1 MTRTPVRPDRPPR
14 VPRRRL
20 ALLGLI
26 IGLAAPT
33 APAAATPLAL
43 DSEQDV
49 MSFAEKLR
57 DYAGAT
63 RLRWIVA
70 GRTEAEARATIARI
84 ESDLPPTDRYLSAR
98 LTAQTLEAAALPADG
113 PAVRAFA
120 APQFGAT
127 PGQSACSWQL
137 WVTDPRLP
145 SAGAE
150 AAMAPLAPND
160 RMPVSREATFRVGHT
175 GLLQNRLYAFDE
187 TRPGAIR
194 DLATAPDVNVPVSVE
209 DGGETIILA
218 TARETTPFLENVKG
232 ALAASDGRRRDLGAD
247 FALRGKMLGKG
258 RGIGANIQTLTPGM
272 IATQPAHASEVATS
286 HGEPLLET
294 CIYALTPAK

>member
-1 MTRTPVRPDRPPR
+1 MTRMPVRPER
-14 VPRRRL
+14 PRRAPRRLLASLAAL
-20 ALLGLI
+20 ALLAG
-26 IGLAAPT
+26 AAP
-33 APAAATPLAL
+33 AVATPLAL

-49 MSFAEKLR
+49 IAFAERLR

-63 RLRWIVA
+63 RLRWVVA
-70 GRTEAEARATIARI
+70 GRTEADARASITRI
-84 ESDLPPTDRYLSAR
+84 EASLPPADRYLTAR
-98 LTAQTLEAAALPADG
+98 LTAETLDAAALPAEG
-113 PAVRAFA
+113 PDVRAFA

-150 AAMAPLAPND
+150 PAMAPLAPND
-160 RMPVSREATFRVGHT
+160 RMPVSHEATFRVGHT

-194 DLATAPDVNVPVSVE
+194 DLAAAPDVNVPVAVDE
-209 DGGETIILA
+209 GGETIILA
-218 TARETTPFLENVKG
+218 TARETTPFLESVKT
-232 ALAASDGRRRDLGAD
+232 ALAASEGRRRDLGPD

-258 RGIGANIQTLTPGM
+258 RGIGANIQTLSPGM
-272 IATQPAHASEVATS
+272 IASPAAHAPAATAS
-286 HGEPLLET
+286 PGEPLLET
-294 CIYALTPAK
+294 CVYALTPAK